1 MTNKQALKILRERL
15 KQETDPD
22 KQRHIKYLIE
32 QRKKDK

>member
-1 MTNKQALKILRERL
+1 MTTTEALKILRKRL

-32 QRKKDK
+32 QRKRDK